1 VNVIEKALFSSG
13 AIPWLK
19 KGLDVSEMRRRVT
32 AENVANLHTQG
43 YRAQRVAFEEHLRG
57 VSGPPALLVHTDQRH
72 LGASANDISAE
83 AVPSDDPVLPNGINN
98 VDVEEEMA
106 AMGWNRLQMTA
117 LTRFMSKK
125 YALLND
131 AIRASRG

>member
-1 VNVIEKALFSSG
+1 MIEKALFSSG

-32 AENVANLHTQG
+32 AENMANVHTEG
-43 YRAQRVAFEEHLRG
+43 YRAQRVAFEEHLHDASGAPAALRHTNLRHMG
-57 VSGPPALLVHTDQRH
+57 PSDSGPVADV
-72 LGASANDISAE
+72 
-83 AVPSDDPVLPNGINN
+83 VPSDDPMLPNGINN

-106 AMGWNRLQMTA
+106 AMGWNRLQMSA

>member
-1 VNVIEKALFSSG
+1 VIEKALFSSG

-32 AENVANLHTQG
+32 AENMANVHTEG
-43 YRAQRVAFEEHLRG
+43 YRAQRVAFEEHLQSA
-57 VSGPPALLVHTDQRH
+57 SGAPTALRHTDVRH
-72 LGASANDISAE
+72 LGPSDPDRIAE
-83 AVPSDDPVLPNGINN
+83 VVPSDDPVLPNGRNN

-106 AMGWNRLQMTA
+106 LMGWNRLQMSA

-125 YALLND
+125 YALLNE
-131 AIRASRG
+131 AIRTSRS